1 MFRILLVMLLSLH
14 LSLPVV
20 AGGRDDQRLVTGAR
34 HKNLRMVE
42 MALSSGANIEAKDEI
57 GRTSL
62 MWAGFQG
69 APAMVAYLIAQ
80 GADIN
85 ARDRAGRTGL
95 MWAAIAGQGEVVRML
110 LRHGADVGLVD
121 AKGTDAAGYAS
132 AESHFLVAEDLEE
145 AAQASE

>member
-1 MFRILLVMLLSLH
+1 MS
-14 LSLPVV
+14 
-20 AGGRDDQRLVTGAR
+20 
-34 HKNLRMVE
+34 
-42 MALSSGANIEAKDEI
+42 
-57 GRTSL
+57 
-62 MWAGFQG
+62 
-69 APAMVAYLIAQ
+69 AQ
-80 GADIN
+80 GADSK
-85 ARDRAGRTGL
+85 ARDRAGRAGL